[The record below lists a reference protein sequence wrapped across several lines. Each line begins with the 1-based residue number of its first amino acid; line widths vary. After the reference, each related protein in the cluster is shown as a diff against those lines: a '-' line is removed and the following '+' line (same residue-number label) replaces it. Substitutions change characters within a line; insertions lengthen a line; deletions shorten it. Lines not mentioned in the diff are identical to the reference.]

1 MNRNLRLSLAI
12 ALALGSP
19 AAMALGLGGISVKS
33 ELNQPLTAEIPVY
46 VSSPAEA
53 ETLAVKLASAD
64 EFARVGLNIGEISVP
79 ITFDV
84 AKNARGEPVIQVS
97 SAEPIREPF
106 VTFLVEVNWANGR
119 LLREYSV
126 LLEPPISSPAATIES
141 SAPAVPST
149 AQPAATPIAEA
160 PVAEPEAIAPE
171 TPTEPE
177 PAPVPEPTPV
187 EPTPEPAA
195 SSPEPIAEVPPS
207 EPVPAESAPTETPP
221 YEPAPVE
228 TSPSSVASAPS
239 EYGPVAAGETLWEIA
254 STTRPGDAVTINQ
267 MMLALLR
274 ANPEAFYRDN
284 VNALKRG
291 AVLRIPGSDD
301 LVSTSV
307 SEAAAEILS
316 QNQTWIA
323 STQTSL
329 VADADSGNRSTSSS
343 SGSRGSSGSRVEL
356 VPPSSGDRS
365 SSDRPGVAGGTG
377 EAQVVRQELTR
388 TKEELA
394 SKSRDNQELGARVK
408 ELETMQD
415 KSQRLITV
423 QNSQIKALQDQLKK
437 AEAAREAAEKA
448 ARDNAS
454 APVTAAP
461 EPTPTPTAEP
471 EPITSEPVASDSS
484 TSPDTATD
492 NSVGTEPATDATAET
507 GTEADSMTATPADGS
522 DTGMEASPDTET
534 VATDAA
540 EPTPV
545 PLPDESSE
553 AANPPP
559 VADSAPQPFYMNPM
573 VWGAG
578 ALGALLI
585 GGLAL
590 FGLSRRKKG
599 GTGTKSA
606 PAQSS
611 LARSPLSD
619 AFAGG
624 VSAGGAAAAHSG
636 DPEEGRMLAEL
647 SRDPTDLNAHLSLL
661 EHYYTSRNADK
672 FEAQAEAMYAQIPS
686 TDVPEW
692 QGAVLMGRD
701 LCPSHPLFTEDM
713 GHAAPPDF
721 ANSEHDPFG
730 LPNFDEPVRQSPPP
744 AAPQRDQFGFDISP
758 PSSAAAPPKVPATD
772 TFDFD
777 LLQAKNTP
785 VIKEELDFDLDKLT
799 ETKPVDVPSLELPN
813 FTLETTRTAPPEA
826 TIEMPRMSDDFLGD
840 DAVATKLDLARA
852 YLDMG
857 DSDGAKS
864 MLDEVMAEGNDKQ
877 KDEARKLLAEI
888 R

>member
-126 LLEPPISSPAATIES
+126 LLEPPITSPAATIEPT
-141 SAPAVPST
+141 APSVPST
-149 AQPAATPIAEA
+149 AQPAATPITEA
-160 PVAEPEAIAPE
+160 PVAEPETIAPE
-171 TPTEPE
+171 TAAEPE
-177 PAPVPEPTPV
+177 PAPVPEPV
-187 EPTPEPAA
+187 EPTPAPVETA
-195 SSPEPIAEVPPS
+195 PEPIAEVPPS
-207 EPVPAESAPTETPP
+207 ETMPVETAPTEPP
-221 YEPAPVE
+221 PVEPAPVE
-228 TSPSSVASAPS
+228 PSPTPSASASS
-239 EYGPVAAGETLWEIA
+239 EYGPIAAGETLWEIA

-291 AVLRIPGSDD
+291 AVLRIPGSDE
-301 LVSTSV
+301 LVATSV

-329 VADADSGNRSTSSS
+329 VADADSSNRSTSNS
-343 SGSRGSSGSRVEL
+343 SGSRSSAGSRVEL
-356 VPPSSGDRS
+356 VPPASGDRS
-365 SSDRPGVAGGTG
+365 SSDRQGVSGGTG
-377 EAQVVRQELTR
+377 EAQAVRQELTR

-394 SKSRDNQELGARVK
+394 SKSRDNQELDARVK
-408 ELETMQD
+408 ELEQMQD

-437 AEAAREAAEKA
+437 AEAARETAEQT
-448 ARDNAS
+448 ARDSAT
-454 APVTAAP
+454 APVTTTP
-461 EPTPTPTAEP
+461 EPTPTTATEPETITAEP
-471 EPITSEPVASDSS
+471 VATDASANG
-484 TSPDTATD
+484 DTATD
-492 NSVGTEPATDATAET
+492 TS
-507 GTEADSMTATPADGS
+507 TEAEPITATPADGS
-522 DTGMEASPDTET
+522 DTGTET
-534 VATDAA
+534 GTDTSGETEPETTDAGT

-545 PLPDESSE
+545 PLPEESADPTP
-553 AANPPP
+553 AAAEERP
-559 VADSAPQPFYMNPM
+559 PQPFYMNPM

-585 GGLAL
+585 AGLAI
-590 FGLSRRKKG
+590 FGLTRRKKAPAAG
-599 GTGTKSA
+599 KSA

-624 VSAGGAAAAHSG
+624 VAGGATAASHSG

-661 EHYYTSRNADK
+661 EHYYTSRNVDK

-701 LCPSHPLFTEDM
+701 LCPSHPLFAEDHH
-713 GHAAPPDF
+713 GGSSPDF
-721 ANSEHDPFG
+721 SSSEHDPFG
-730 LPNFDEPVRQSPPP
+730 LPNFDEPPRPSTPT
-744 AAPQRDQFGFDISP
+744 ATPQRDQFGFDISP
-758 PSSAAAPPKVPATD
+758 PTPAVAPPKVPATD
-772 TFDFD
+772 TFDFN
-777 LLQAKNTP
+777 LLDAKHAP

-799 ETKPVDVPSLELPN
+799 ETKPVEVPSLELPN

-826 TIEMPRMSDDFLGD
+826 TIEMPRMTDDFLGD

-864 MLDEVMAEGNDKQ
+864 MLDEVMTEGNDKQ